1 MKSQD
6 DGWPLA
12 SLQKFGCCKIEA
24 KKRAAVILKQHVHW
38 NCAETREQRPCRRT
52 RGCKWLP
59 VWLTV
64 QHRPLF
70 LRFLTRGET
79 DNGTKLP
86 LRNADFLHGTLFE
99 FPTDELFIWS
109 FSQDSGRRF
118 GATQTTFPFS
128 QNPEEP
134 KKKGRMLV
142 CSKTHFVSACYPH
155 LLLICSFVWNHKTKK

>member
-1 MKSQD
+1 MTSGLSSKVWLLQNRSQKESCSD
-6 DGWPLA
+6 P
-12 SLQKFGCCKIEA
+12 EA
-24 KKRAAVILKQHVHW
+24 TCTLKLCRDQR
-38 NCAETREQRPCRRT
+38 AETLQENQRIQMTSSVINCPT
-52 RGCKWLP
+52 
-59 VWLTV
+59 
-64 QHRPLF
+64 QPLF

-134 KKKGRMLV
+134 KKKGRVLV

-155 LLLICSFVWNHKTKK
+155 LLLICSFV

>member
-52 RGCKWLP
+52 RGYKWLP

-86 LRNADFLHGTLFE
+86 LRNADFFYMALCL
-99 FPTDELFIWS
+99 S
-109 FSQDSGRRF
+109 FQQMSSSSGASRRTRAVDSARLRPRSPSARTQKNRRKR
-118 GATQTTFPFS
+118 AA
-128 QNPEEP
+128 
-134 KKKGRMLV
+134 
-142 CSKTHFVSACYPH
+142 CSCAVKHI
-155 LLLICSFVWNHKTKK
+155 L